1 MNAHFV
7 WWFAM
12 APVMHPSIDLKRRSD
27 ETEWLDRTDINPVD
41 LENVLRDLA
50 SFNRAFLGHY
60 PLVRWVARAVRRD
73 PKGTPLTLVDVGC
86 GYGDLLRAIRS
97 WSRRRGIDLNL
108 LGIDLNSETIRI
120 ARAATDPADRIDFH
134 AINMFELASSTPVD
148 LIISSLVTHHLSD
161 REITEFVRLMERTAR
176 RGWAI
181 CDLQRSRLLYHFVG
195 LSSRL
200 ARFHPMVTRDGQIS
214 VARSLT
220 RAEWE
225 VRIAEAGI
233 SPADVSIRWFLF
245 RFLVG
250 RLR

>member
-1 MNAHFV
+1 MNAHFLRFV
-7 WWFAM
+7 M
-12 APVMHPSIDLKRRSD
+12 APVMHPSINLKRRSD
-27 ETEWLDRTDINPVD
+27 ETEWLDRTDLNPVD
-41 LENVLRDLA
+41 LENVLCDLA
-50 SFNRAFLGHY
+50 SFNRTFLGHY
-60 PLVRWVARAVRRD
+60 PLLRWVARAVGGTDETRR
-73 PKGTPLTLVDVGC
+73 LTLVDVGC
-86 GYGDLLRAIRS
+86 GYGDLLRAVRR

-108 LGIDLNSETIRI
+108 LGVDHNPETIRI
-120 ARAATDPADRIDFH
+120 ARAATDPADCIDFH
-134 AINMFELASSTPVD
+134 AINMFELTSTTPVD
-148 LIISSLVTHHLSD
+148 LIVSSLVTHHLSD
-161 REITEFVRLMERTAR
+161 REITEFMRLMERAAR

-225 VRIAEAGI
+225 ARIAEAGI